1 MPGKILGIDIDS
13 DSVTAVLVEGGLRG
27 YSITGCGRAMIEED
41 RGLDGGL
48 AALSEQVDLKADTSI
63 CSIPAEQI
71 SYRNLQMPFRDRK
84 RIRQALVFEVETM
97 VPFPIEDLIVD
108 FTVVDQLDKNE
119 ILAAS
124 IRRSHLSDYLDN
136 LQGNGVDPSL
146 LDIRGVPLALWLLKR
161 DDIPDRG
168 LLLEIGRTRN
178 TMVLFLNRRISL
190 IRTFPFSDGTFAQAI
205 SKEHAEGIEGTLTD
219 EKIESLFSSFCR
231 DVRHTIHT
239 FGGWRKGVVEPER
252 AFITGEGSLCPGAE
266 LILEKALQMP
276 IERINV
282 ARDANVAMDEDIAR
296 AWDPATM
303 DNALA
308 LALRDSKQGM
318 GFNFRRGE
326 FEVKKRYLGLRKLMR
341 NVAIFSAII
350 LSLLLAD
357 LGTEYYFLK
366 KRYMILDNQISEIFR
381 QTLPEVTRIVD
392 PVQQMRAKIS
402 EIQSSASS
410 LPGIGREEK
419 VLDLLRDISLRVSGS
434 LDVKVLSMVVDPET
448 VQIKGET
455 DTFNTVDSIKKG
467 LEPSQYFSEVTI
479 SSANLD
485 RSGKR
490 VQFEMKLKRAR

>member
-13 DSVTAVLVEGGLRG
+13 NSVTAVLVEGGLRG
-27 YSITGCGRAMIEED
+27 YSITGCGRTIIEEG

-48 AALSEQVDLKADTSI
+48 AELSEQVDLKADTSI

-84 RIRQALVFEVETM
+84 RIRQAIVFEVETM

-108 FTVVDQLDKNE
+108 FTLVDQLDQNE

-124 IRRSHLSDYLDN
+124 IRRSLISEYLDN

-146 LDIRGVPLALWLLKR
+146 LDIRGVPMALWLLKR
-161 DDIPDRG
+161 DDMPDSG
-168 LLLEIGRTRN
+168 LLLEIGRTRS
-178 TMVLFLNRRISL
+178 TMVLFQKRRISL
-190 IRTFPFSDGTFAQAI
+190 IRSFPFGDGLMAQAM
-205 SKEHAEGIEGTLTD
+205 SKEPAERLEGTRTD
-219 EKIESLFSSFCR
+219 EKIESLFTSFCG
-231 DVRHTIHT
+231 DVRHTIHA
-239 FGGWRKGVVEPER
+239 FGGWRKGEVKPER
-252 AFITGEGSLCPGAE
+252 AFITGEGSLYPE
-266 LILEKALQMP
+266 TESILERVLHIP
-276 IERINV
+276 VEGINV
-282 ARDANVAMDEDIAR
+282 ARDAKVAMGEDIAQ

-308 LALRDSKQGM
+308 LALRDNKQGM
-318 GFNFRRGE
+318 GFNFRKGE
-326 FEVKKRYLGLRKLMR
+326 FEVRRRYLGFMKLMR
-341 NVAIFSAII
+341 NVVIFLVII
-350 LSLLLAD
+350 VSLFIAD

-366 KRYMILDNQISEIFR
+366 KRYMMLDNQISQIFR

-392 PVQQMRAKIS
+392 PVQQMRTKIN
-402 EIQSSASS
+402 EIKASDLS
-410 LPGIGREEK
+410 LPGIGREQK
-419 VLDLLRDISLRVSGS
+419 VLDLLRDISIRISGS
-434 LDVKVLSMVVDPET
+434 LDVKVLNMVVDPET
-448 VQIKGET
+448 VQIKGKT